1 MTSYD
6 YLIVGAGVAA
16 ASAVKGIRAVDQNG
30 SIGILGAEPD
40 PPVYRPD
47 LSKDLWLKDDATL
60 EGNSLAGDLEDDD
73 RVDLVTDTT
82 VTAIDPDAHAVRLA
96 DGTSVATIED
106 MARKLLANT
115 VIETFKV
122 ETA

>member
-47 LSKDLWLKDDATL
+47 LSKDLWLKDDA
-60 EGNSLAGDLEDDD
+60 SLMKSVLLSDEPGVELNLGAEVD
-73 RVDLVTDTT
+73 R
-82 VTAIDPDAHAVRLA
+82 INPDGHKVVLA
-96 DGTSVATIED
+96 DGSEVGYG
-106 MARKLLANT
+106 RLLLAT
-115 VIETFKV
+115 G
-122 ETA
+122 